1 MTGLTVKF
9 GSKQRS
15 TKATPIHQYYPDMFV
30 HINGGVSRISS
41 RPYAPCYYY
50 VANEIQR
57 SSSNGGQARTQRG
70 NNKTDNRVNEEYTIH
85 SLPDYRAVVRDVDG
99 KQFKFVNPPPSY
111 RESC

>member
-15 TKATPIHQYYPDMFV
+15 TKETPPHQYYPDMFV

-41 RPYAPCYYY
+41 RPYAPSYYY
-50 VANEIQR
+50 IANEVQR
-57 SSSNGGQARTQRG
+57 SVGATRTQR
-70 NNKTDNRVNEEYTIH
+70 NNRNKADNRLNEEYTVH